1 MTDLEQAYRTLGLE
15 PGASF
20 REVMEAHSDLVTVWD
35 PKRFTDTPR
44 LERKALRELQA
55 INEAFELIRSQL
67 PIKSSSGH
75 PSAASTNRTT
85 DRPGGPASTARGPA
99 APSGSLYESTFE
111 PGARRRNR
119 IIWLAIGGLAVLI
132 ALFLVF
138 SENSDGPDPNSTP
151 DTEEPLTSE
160 VTPEQ
165 AQPAAVTTGPNET
178 TPPVPSSDSTKN
190 GTATQASEPSRPS
203 AGTEPAQ
210 PTLPI
215 RRAFELLQKRS
226 EVARTLVEKGR
237 YLDLQYQ
244 RWQVTRTKL
253 PEIAIDIVTQKTGQ
267 ASQIHLIWAV
277 NLETQTIRPTSPAL
291 VELMNRDSGPK
302 PALVRQF

>member
-15 PGASF
+15 PGTSF

-67 PIKSSSGH
+67 QIRSSSEH
-75 PSAASTNRTT
+75 ASAASSNRTT
-85 DRPGGPASTARGPA
+85 DRPGGPSAAARGPA
-99 APSGSLYESTFE
+99 APAGSLYESTFE
-111 PGARRRNR
+111 PGAGRRNR
-119 IIWLAIGGLAVLI
+119 IIWLAVGGLAVLI
-132 ALFLVF
+132 VLFLVF
-138 SENSDGPDPNSTP
+138 SGNSGSPDPNSTP

-160 VTPEQ
+160 VAPEQ
-165 AQPAAVTTGPNET
+165 AQPSAEPTDPNET
-178 TPPVPSSDSTKN
+178 TKPVPSPVPPEN
-190 GTATQASEPSRPS
+190 GTATQASEPAHPS
-203 AGTEPAQ
+203 VGAEPAQ

-237 YLDLQYQ
+237 YQDLQYQ

-267 ASQIHLIWAV
+267 ASQIHLVWAV

-291 VELMNRDSGPK
+291 VELTKRDSGPK